1 MQLELVDYNSKGRDM
16 AKDRES
22 AAPKKEKTDSDINEK
37 VLYINRCSKVVKG
50 GRKFSFSA
58 LILVGDGKGKV
69 GYGFAKANE
78 LTDAIRKGGESA
90 RKNMIQCPMEG
101 TTIPHEVIV
110 HWDGASVLLKPAPAG
125 TGVIAGSKVRAV
137 LELAG
142 IKDVMAKNLGASN
155 PINQVKATF
164 QALEKLQTRTEM
176 KQRRGLDT

>member
-1 MQLELVDYNSKGRDM
+1 M
-16 AKDRES
+16 AKNSES
-22 AAPKKEKTDSDINEK
+22 PKKEKTESELTEK

-58 LILVGDGKGKV
+58 LILVGDGKGRV

-78 LTDAIRKGGESA
+78 LTDAIRKGGEAA
-90 RKNMIQCPMEG
+90 RKNMINCPLEG
-101 TTIPHEVIV
+101 TTIPHEIVV
-110 HWDGASVLLKPAPAG
+110 HWDGATVLLKPAPVG

-142 IKDVMAKNLGASN
+142 IKDVMAKNLGANN

-164 QALEKLQTRTEM
+164 SAIEKLQTRDEI
-176 KQRRGLDT
+176 KQKRGLQG